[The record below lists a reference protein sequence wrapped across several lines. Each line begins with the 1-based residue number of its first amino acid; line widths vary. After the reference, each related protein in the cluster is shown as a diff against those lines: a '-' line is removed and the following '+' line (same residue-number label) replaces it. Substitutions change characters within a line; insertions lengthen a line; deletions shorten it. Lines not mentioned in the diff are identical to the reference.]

1 MHKLFDC
8 IRTPLKRF
16 QHVQHF
22 MGKRKREKWNIIR
35 HKNLLSCIKDGQK
48 IMTFGDTE
56 IDKRKFDHFK
66 NLIQLED
73 VDIRKIQVSNMFP
86 SSEEFYKYFIDYKD
100 DDHKITITHN
110 APKASASVKR
120 L

>member
-1 MHKLFDC
+1 
-8 IRTPLKRF
+8 
-16 QHVQHF
+16 
-22 MGKRKREKWNIIR
+22 
-35 HKNLLSCIKDGQK
+35 
-48 IMTFGDTE
+48 MTFGDNE
-56 IDKRKFDHFK
+56 IEKRKFDHFK

-86 SSEEFYKYFIDYKD
+86 SIEEFYKYFIDYKD

-110 APKASASVKR
+110 APKTSASVKR

>member
-1 MHKLFDC
+1 
-8 IRTPLKRF
+8 
-16 QHVQHF
+16 
-22 MGKRKREKWNIIR
+22 
-35 HKNLLSCIKDGQK
+35 
-48 IMTFGDTE
+48 
-56 IDKRKFDHFK
+56 
-66 NLIQLED
+66 
-73 VDIRKIQVSNMFP
+73 MFP